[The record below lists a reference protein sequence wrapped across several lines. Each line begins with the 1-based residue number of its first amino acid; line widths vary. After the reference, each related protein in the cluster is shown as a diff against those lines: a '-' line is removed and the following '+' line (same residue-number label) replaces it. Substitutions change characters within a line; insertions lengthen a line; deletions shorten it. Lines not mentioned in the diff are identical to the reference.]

1 MITFKNVIDLFESIV
16 SKHFQLKTFQTGEL
30 SEVDVN
36 KLNQQDFP
44 LLFLE
49 PNNTTIDVRT
59 LNYSVDIYIL
69 TQVLDDGTST
79 NDSYSQ
85 TLLIMQDVVAEFRQ
99 ILSSSSF
106 VADADKHEYIIE
118 LPITCEPFTER
129 FANLLTGWNTTITIE
144 VSNANNLCIAPIS
157 SS

>member
-157 SS
+157 NS

>member
-49 PNNTTIDVRT
+49 PNNTTIDIRT

-79 NDSYSQ
+79 DDSYSQ

-106 VADADKHEYIIE
+106 VPDSDKHEYIID

-129 FANLLTGWNTTITIE
+129 FANLLTGWNTTINIE
-144 VSNANNLCIAPIS
+144 VSNTNNLCIAPIS
-157 SS
+157 NS

>member
-118 LPITCEPFTER
+118 LPIICEPFTER

-157 SS
+157 NS